1 MVPLYV
7 SFCEAERA
15 LYHIKKLVE
24 SGYVYQADN
33 KDYVLTT
40 KGLRVLVMLAQL
52 THELEPEKS

>member
-1 MVPLYV
+1 
-7 SFCEAERA
+7 

-24 SGYVYQADN
+24 SGYVYQAEN

-52 THELEPEKS
+52 THELEP